1 MDRNGEAEAM
11 KIESFR
17 FPSRAVALAVVLA
30 GLGWLLA
37 GCATTKKTGPQ
48 FVFFPPPPD
57 EPRIQFLTSFSSE
70 KDLRGGTG
78 SSFMRFVTGEQLPD
92 NPIYKPYG
100 AAVADGAIFV
110 CDTSFGGILRLDLAT
125 KKMSL
130 IAPRGAGALGVPVNM
145 AWGGDGTIFV
155 ADSSR
160 NQVIILNTNGDF
172 VGVIGE
178 KDKNQPRD
186 VALTAD
192 RIYVGDIQT
201 HNVHVYDR
209 ASRKLLMD
217 IPSGAAATDDKTRLF
232 QPSNIALDAR
242 GQLYVSD
249 IGAYRVQVYDQD
261 GKFLRTI
268 GGYGDNVGEFARPKG
283 VALDRRDWVYV
294 ADAAEQV
301 VQMFNDTGRLLMWFG
316 EPKGSPV
323 GLQLPS
329 KVVIDYDNT
338 HYFEKYVAPGFKLE
352 HLIVVINQTGT
363 RKVSVFGY
371 IQKI

>member
-1 MDRNGEAEAM
+1 M
-11 KIESFR
+11 KIKSFR
-17 FPSRAVALAVVLA
+17 FPNRAVALLCVLA
-30 GLGWLLA
+30 GLGWLVT
-37 GCATTKKTGPQ
+37 GCATAKKSGPQ
-48 FVFFPPPPD
+48 YVFFPPAPD
-57 EPRIQFLTSFSSE
+57 EPRIQFLTAFSSE

-78 SSFMRFVTGEQLPD
+78 SSFMHFLTGEQLPD
-92 NPIYKPYG
+92 NPIFKPYG
-100 AAVADGAIFV
+100 AAVADGAIYV
-110 CDTSFGGILRLDLAT
+110 CDTSISAVLRLDLET
-125 KKMSL
+125 KKMSM
-130 IAPRGAGALGVPVNM
+130 ISPRGAGALGVPVNM
-145 AWGGDGTIFV
+145 AWGGDGTIYV

-172 VGVIGE
+172 VGVLCE
-178 KDKNQPRD
+178 KGKNEPRD

-192 RIYVGDIQT
+192 RIYVGDVQT
-201 HNVHVYDR
+201 HNVHVFDR

-217 IPSGAAATDDKTRLF
+217 IPGGAAATDDKTRLF
-232 QPSNIALDAR
+232 QPANIALDAQ

-249 IGAYRVQVYDQD
+249 IGAYRVQVYDKD
-261 GKFLRTI
+261 GQFVRTI
-268 GGYGDNVGEFARPKG
+268 GSYGDNVGEFARPKG
-283 VALDRRDWVYV
+283 VALDRRNWVYV

-301 VQMFNDTGRLLMWFG
+301 VQMFNDSGRLLMWFG

-338 HYFEKYVAPGFKLE
+338 RYFEKYVAPGYKLE
-352 HLIVVINQTGT
+352 NLIVVINQTGT

>member
-1 MDRNGEAEAM
+1 M
-11 KIESFR
+11 KIKSLR
-17 FPSRAVALAVVLA
+17 FQNRVVAMMFVLA
-30 GLGWLLA
+30 GLGWLLT

-48 FVFFPPPPD
+48 YVFFPPAPD
-57 EPRIQFLTSFSSE
+57 EPRIQFLTAYSSE

-92 NPIYKPYG
+92 NPIFKPYG
-100 AAVADGAIFV
+100 AAVADGAIYL
-110 CDTSFGGILRLDLAT
+110 CDTSISAILRLDLAT
-125 KKMSL
+125 KKLSMIS
-130 IAPRGAGALGVPVNM
+130 PRGAGALGVPVNL
-145 AWGGDGTIFV
+145 AWGGDGTIYV

-172 VGVIGE
+172 VGVLCE
-178 KDKNQPRD
+178 KNKNQPRD

-192 RIYVGDIQT
+192 RVYVGDVQT
-201 HNVHVYDR
+201 HNVHVFDR

-217 IPSGAAATDDKTRLF
+217 IPSGTTETDDKTKLF
-232 QPSNIALDAR
+232 QPANIALDEQGR
-242 GQLYVSD
+242 LYVSD
-249 IGAYRVQVYDQD
+249 IGAYRVQVYDRD
-261 GKFLRTI
+261 GKYLRTI
-268 GGYGDNVGEFARPKG
+268 GSYGDNVGEFARPKG
-283 VALDRRDWVYV
+283 VALDRRNWVYV

-316 EPKGSPV
+316 EPKASLV

-338 HYFEKYVAPGFKLE
+338 KYFEKYVAPGFKLE
-352 HLIVVINQTGT
+352 NLIVVINQTGT

-371 IQKI
+371 IHKN